1 MRILFCN
8 IAWMRYYKGFWEGED
23 EPVGGGS
30 FVDENQ
36 DGSEL
41 YNFDPFLLIHED
53 GEEEDVCAGFVVTK
67 KSQSGADRALHIERL
82 EGCEALRTAMSVEDV
97 LVVYCAMHPFHRF
110 TRVVG
115 WYRHAT
121 VYRYYQWLPFAG
133 ENDEGE
139 GFLLNAYAARENCV
153 LLPVKD
159 RMSEIWEV
167 PRVRKGASYGFGQ
180 ANVWFA
186 EGREE
191 NEALDR
197 FLDKLVEQIQNYS
210 GENWVNKTRQD
221 LLQEQE
227 KQWLSRRR

>member
-121 VYRYYQWLPFAG
+121 VYRYYQWLPFAD
-133 ENDEGE
+133 ENDEGG
-139 GFLLNAYAARENCV
+139 GFS
-153 LLPVKD
+153 
-159 RMSEIWEV
+159 SECICCE
-167 PRVRKGASYGFGQ
+167 RKLCIA
-180 ANVWFA
+180 
-186 EGREE
+186 
-191 NEALDR
+191 
-197 FLDKLVEQIQNYS
+197 S
-210 GENWVNKTRQD
+210 GERQNVRNMGSSEGTKRS
-221 LLQEQE
+221 LLRFRSGQRLVCGG
-227 KQWLSRRR
+227 KGRK